1 MNADYIDLLELFN
14 QHGVTYL
21 IVGGYAV
28 IFHAEPRAT
37 KDLDVFV
44 ATNEDNARAVC
55 DALREFGAP
64 MNDITVDDFT
74 HPDRVI
80 QIGIAPVRIDIK
92 TRVEGV
98 EFADAWAHRVE
109 GEANGYALHSNDLR
123 LSGDDGYDA
132 DTLETNNQMAIE
144 DSTSRKVQFRLS
156 EAQWQQLC
164 KAAQGTGITP
174 HEWCRALTLNELDKG
189 HGLSRNEQLIYEE
202 LARTYYLV
210 SNAFGLMA
218 EGKFNREEW
227 QKIAPRVVEYGNKVT
242 ETLLL
247 KRLEGAAK

>member
-1 MNADYIDLLELFN
+1 MLASLAERKREKPLMNADYFDLLELFN

-109 GEANGYALHSNDLR
+109 GEA
-123 LSGDDGYDA
+123 
-132 DTLETNNQMAIE
+132 
-144 DSTSRKVQFRLS
+144 
-156 EAQWQQLC
+156 
-164 KAAQGTGITP
+164 
-174 HEWCRALTLNELDKG
+174 
-189 HGLSRNEQLIYEE
+189 
-202 LARTYYLV
+202 
-210 SNAFGLMA
+210 FGLPLA
-218 EGKFNREEW
+218 FISREDLITA
-227 QKIAPRVVEYGNKVT
+227 KIAAGRPQDLIDIDNLRNVHE
-242 ETLLL
+242 
-247 KRLEGAAK
+247 